1 MVSLWRSLFI
11 GDLDG
16 PERIFMKLHTNDEIN
31 REKAILVA
39 LELPGETWDIEESL
53 KELAALVDTAG
64 GEVLTTFQQK
74 RPHPDSAFYIGKGK
88 AEEVGRF
95 CDEVG
100 ADILVFNDSLS
111 PSQLRNLSEMT
122 ECRVL
127 DRNQLILDIFAQRA
141 NSAEG
146 KLQVELAQLK
156 YTLPRLS
163 GMGKSLSRLGGGI
176 GTRGPG
182 ESKLEQDRRHVRS
195 RIDLL
200 EKEIEEVA
208 KRRLITKGSR
218 QRSGMPMVALVGYTN
233 AGKSSILNWIC
244 DANEVAENQL
254 FATLDSVTRL
264 FKLSNKREVLL
275 TDTVGFIHKL
285 PHQLVAAFRSTLDEL
300 KDAELLL
307 HIVDISDA
315 NYEEQIQTT
324 MSLLEEL
331 EVQQPIIR
339 VFNKIDALPTLGVL
353 QRAMST
359 CENAVAVSV
368 VENKGKE
375 ALLQAIQ
382 DHFAQERMMY
392 RLLIPYEKGELLKL
406 VYQQATILERSEE
419 ETGVSFLLESKSDL
433 KERLQ
438 SKLGFTSEEKNESN

>member
-1 MVSLWRSLFI
+1 
-11 GDLDG
+11 
-16 PERIFMKLHTNDEIN
+16 MKLHTNEEKN
-31 REKAILVA
+31 RERAVLVA
-39 LELPGETWDIEESL
+39 LDLPGETWNIEESL
-53 KELAALVDTAG
+53 KELEALVDTAG
-64 GEVLTTFQQK
+64 GEVLTSFQQK
-74 RPHPDSAFYIGKGK
+74 RPHPDSAYYIGKGK
-88 AEEVGRF
+88 AEEVGRY
-95 CDEVG
+95 CDEIN
-100 ADILVFNDSLS
+100 ADLLVFNDSLS
-111 PSQLRNLSEMT
+111 PSQLRNISELT

-156 YTLPRLS
+156 YTLPRLA

-200 EKEIEEVA
+200 EKELEEVA

-244 DANEVAENQL
+244 DADELAENQL
-254 FATLDSVTRL
+254 FATLDSVTRV

-307 HIVDISDA
+307 HVVDISDA

-324 MSLLEEL
+324 TSLLEEL
-331 EVQQPIIR
+331 DVHQPIIR
-339 VFNKIDALPTLGVL
+339 IFNKMDALTQSGVL
-353 QRAMST
+353 QRVLAASD
-359 CENAVAVSV
+359 NAVATSV
-368 VENKGKE
+368 TKNLGKE
-375 ALLQAIQ
+375 ELLQAIQ
-382 DHFAQERMMY
+382 EHFAQERIVY
-392 RLLIPYEKGELLKL
+392 RLHIPYDKGELLKI

-419 ETGVSFLLESKSDL
+419 ENGVDFLLESKVDV
-433 KERLQ
+433 KERLL
-438 SKLGFTSEEKNESN
+438 SKLSSVKEV

>member
-1 MVSLWRSLFI
+1 
-11 GDLDG
+11 
-16 PERIFMKLHTNDEIN
+16 
-31 REKAILVA
+31 
-39 LELPGETWDIEESL
+39 
-53 KELAALVDTAG
+53 
-64 GEVLTTFQQK
+64 
-74 RPHPDSAFYIGKGK
+74 
-88 AEEVGRF
+88 
-95 CDEVG
+95 
-100 ADILVFNDSLS
+100 
-111 PSQLRNLSEMT
+111 
-122 ECRVL
+122 
-127 DRNQLILDIFAQRA
+127 
-141 NSAEG
+141 
-146 KLQVELAQLK
+146 
-156 YTLPRLS
+156 
-163 GMGKSLSRLGGGI
+163 MGKSLSRLGGGI

-254 FATLDSVTRL
+254 FATWDSVTRL

-368 VENKGKE
+368 VENQGKCSFTGNPR
-375 ALLQAIQ
+375 A
-382 DHFAQERMMY
+382 F
-392 RLLIPYEKGELLKL
+392 
-406 VYQQATILERSEE
+406 RSRAY
-419 ETGVSFLLESKSDL
+419 GVSLIDSL
-433 KERLQ
+433 
-438 SKLGFTSEEKNESN
+438 

>member
-1 MVSLWRSLFI
+1 
-11 GDLDG
+11 
-16 PERIFMKLHTNDEIN
+16 MKLHTNDEN
-31 REKAILVA
+31 KRERAVLVA
-39 LELPGETWDIEESL
+39 LDLPGETWNIEESL
-53 KELAALVDTAG
+53 KELEALVDTAG
-64 GEVLTTFQQK
+64 GEVLTSFQQK
-74 RPHPDSAFYIGKGK
+74 RPHPESAYYIGKGK
-88 AEEVGRF
+88 AEEVGRY
-95 CDEVG
+95 CDEIN
-100 ADILVFNDSLS
+100 ADLLVFNDTLS
-111 PSQLRNLSEMT
+111 PSQLRNISELT

-156 YTLPRLS
+156 YTLPRLA

-182 ESKLEQDRRHVRS
+182 ESKLEQDRRRVRS

-200 EKEIEEVA
+200 EKELEDVA
-208 KRRLITKGSR
+208 KRRLVTKVSR
-218 QRSGMPMVALVGYTN
+218 QRSGLPMVALVGYTN

-244 DANEVAENQL
+244 DADELAENQL
-254 FATLDSVTRL
+254 FATLDSVTRV

-307 HIVDISDA
+307 HVVDISDA

-324 MSLLEEL
+324 THLLEEL
-331 EVQQPIIR
+331 DVHQPIIR
-339 VFNKIDALPTLGVL
+339 IFNKMDALTQSGIL
-353 QRAMST
+353 QRALAAS
-359 CENAVAVSV
+359 ENAVATSV
-368 VENKGKE
+368 TKNWGKE
-375 ALLQAIQ
+375 ELLQAIQ
-382 DHFAQERMMY
+382 EHFAQERLVY
-392 RLLIPYEKGELLKL
+392 RLLIPYEKGELLKI

-419 ETGVSFLLESKSDL
+419 ESGVNFILESKPDV
-433 KERLQ
+433 KERLL
-438 SKLGFTSEEKNESN
+438 SKLSSVREGLA

>member
-1 MVSLWRSLFI
+1 
-11 GDLDG
+11 
-16 PERIFMKLHTNDEIN
+16 MKLHTNEEKN
-31 REKAILVA
+31 RERAVLVA
-39 LELPGETWDIEESL
+39 LDLPGETWNIEESL
-53 KELAALVDTAG
+53 KELEALVDTAG
-64 GEVLTTFQQK
+64 GEVLTSFQQK
-74 RPHPDSAFYIGKGK
+74 RPHPDSAYYIGKGK
-88 AEEVGRF
+88 AEEVGRY
-95 CDEVG
+95 CDEIN
-100 ADILVFNDSLS
+100 ADLLVFNDSLS
-111 PSQLRNLSEMT
+111 PSQLRNISELT

-156 YTLPRLS
+156 YTLPRLA

-200 EKEIEEVA
+200 EKELEEVA

-244 DANEVAENQL
+244 DADELAENQL
-254 FATLDSVTRL
+254 FATLDSVTRV

-307 HIVDISDA
+307 HVVDISDA

-324 MSLLEEL
+324 TSLLEEL
-331 EVQQPIIR
+331 DVHQPIIR
-339 VFNKIDALPTLGVL
+339 IFNKMDALTQSGVL
-353 QRAMST
+353 QRVLAASD
-359 CENAVAVSV
+359 NAVATSV
-368 VENKGKE
+368 TKNLGKE
-375 ALLQAIQ
+375 ELLQAIQ
-382 DHFAQERMMY
+382 EHFAQERIVY
-392 RLLIPYEKGELLKL
+392 RLHIPYDKGELLKI

-419 ETGVSFLLESKSDL
+419 ENGVDFLLESKVDV
-433 KERLQ
+433 KERLL
-438 SKLGFTSEEKNESN
+438 SKLCSVKEV

>member
-1 MVSLWRSLFI
+1 
-11 GDLDG
+11 
-16 PERIFMKLHTNDEIN
+16 MKLHTNEEMH
-31 REKAILVA
+31 REKAVLVA
-39 LELPGETWDIEESL
+39 LDLPGETWDIEESL
-53 KELAALVDTAG
+53 KELEALVDTAG
-64 GEVLTTFQQK
+64 GEVLTSFQQK

-88 AEEVGRF
+88 AEEVGRY
-95 CDEVG
+95 CDEIN
-100 ADILVFNDSLS
+100 ADLLVFNDSLS
-111 PSQLRNLSEMT
+111 PSQLRNISELT

-200 EKEIEEVA
+200 EKELEEVA

-218 QRSGMPMVALVGYTN
+218 HRSGMPMVALVGYTN

-244 DANEVAENQL
+244 DADELAENQL
-254 FATLDSVTRL
+254 FATLDSVTRV

-275 TDTVGFIHKL
+275 SDTVGFIHKL

-307 HIVDISDA
+307 HVVDISDA
-315 NYEEQIQTT
+315 NYEEQILTT
-324 MSLLEEL
+324 TALLEEL
-331 EVQQPIIR
+331 EVNQPIIR
-339 VFNKIDALPTLGVL
+339 VFNKIDALAQPGVL
-353 QRAMST
+353 QRAMTAS
-359 CENAVAVSV
+359 ENSIAVSV
-368 VENKGKE
+368 LEDKGKE
-375 ALLQAIQ
+375 ELLQAIQ
-382 DHFAQERMMY
+382 EHFAQERIVY
-392 RLLIPYEKGELLKL
+392 RLHIPYDKGELLKI
-406 VYQQATILERSEE
+406 VYQQATILERTEE
-419 ETGVSFLLESKSDL
+419 ETGVDFLLESKSDV

-438 SKLGFTSEEKNESN
+438 AKLGLVKEVEHE